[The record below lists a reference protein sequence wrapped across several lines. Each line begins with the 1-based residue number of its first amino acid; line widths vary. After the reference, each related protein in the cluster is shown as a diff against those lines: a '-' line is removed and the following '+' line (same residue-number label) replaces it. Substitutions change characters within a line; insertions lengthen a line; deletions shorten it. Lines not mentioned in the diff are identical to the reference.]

1 MDNQFYRDIILNA
14 PLAYACHKIHYKQ
27 NGKGIGS
34 SITEANDS
42 FARLCNLDLESL
54 QTKCLTEV
62 LPQLNQLSGNWPQM
76 MADVAESGISKE
88 FTFQLIENGNWISI
102 QLYSP
107 FAHHCVTLFVQI
119 KKPFEVSEKLTESE
133 EKYRFLTENI
143 LDVIWTLD
151 LETRSFNFVSSS
163 VEKLRGYT
171 SDEVM
176 SQSADETL
184 TQDSLAHFLK
194 VIPARLKKYIE
205 TGTTEYYTDELEQP
219 CKDGSSI
226 WTEAITYFWKNPKTQ
241 RIEVIG
247 TSRDISER
255 KAAVDELKTSER
267 RVTTLINNLNG
278 VVYRCRNDHEWSM
291 EYFSDGIFDLTG
303 YERSDFINNKVRS
316 YNSIIHPDDR
326 ENVWNTVQTAVSDQ
340 TFYKLEYR
348 ILKADNNIVWVWE
361 NGCGVFEDGDLV
373 SLEGY
378 ITDISE
384 RKNAEQAL
392 MESEEKFRSVFRI
405 SPDLISITRL
415 SDGLYVNVNDSFV
428 RTSGYTREEIIGIT
442 AEELGV
448 WSDPADRQ
456 LLVDTLKKD
465 GYIHNLEAVFN
476 IKGGKKMI
484 GLMSASLM
492 NFNDEPHLLAFTQ
505 DITEQKKTQQEIQ
518 LLNETLEIRVEERTA
533 ELRIVNKELEAFAYT
548 VSHDL
553 RAPLRAI
560 DGFANIL
567 KEDYEHLL
575 DKEGE
580 KVVNTIIENTSR
592 MGTLIDDLLAFS
604 RLSRSPINLSKIDM
618 NLMVEQAYSQVVDTI
633 TGRNIEFEAGPLPE
647 IMADHALIKQVW
659 INLISNAVKFS
670 SKCEKPQIS
679 ISAKAENKSI
689 IFEIKDNGVGFNM
702 KYVGKLFGVFQRLH
716 SAKEFKGT
724 GVGLAIVQRI
734 VMRHGGAVWAK
745 SEPETETSF
754 FFSLPD
760 VKNPH

>member
-1 MDNQFYRDIILNA
+1 MENQFYKDIILHA
-14 PLAYACHKIHYKQ
+14 PIAYVCHKIHYNQK
-27 NGKGIGS
+27 GEGIGS
-34 SITEANDS
+34 SITEANNS
-42 FARLCNLDLESL
+42 FATLCNLDLESL
-54 QTKCLTEV
+54 QHKCLTEV
-62 LPQLNQLSGNWPQM
+62 LPQLKQISGNWSQM
-76 MADVAESGISKE
+76 MAEVTESGITKE
-88 FTFQLIENGNWISI
+88 FTYQQKENGNWICL

-107 FAHHCVTLFVQI
+107 FAGHCVTLFDQI
-119 KKPFEVSEKLTESE
+119 RKPIEVTEKLTESE

-143 LDVIWTLD
+143 QDVIWTLD
-151 LETRSFNFVSSS
+151 LESRRFNFVSSS

-171 SDEVM
+171 LDEVM
-176 SQSADETL
+176 AQKADETL
-184 TQDSLAHFLK
+184 TPDSLAYFLK
-194 VIPARLKKYIE
+194 VIPERFKNYVE
-205 TGTTEYYTDELEQP
+205 TRITKYYTDELEQP
-219 CKDGSSI
+219 CKDGTTI
-226 WTEAITYFWKNPKTQ
+226 WTEAITYFWTNPRTQ
-241 RIEVIG
+241 RVEVIG

-255 KAAVDELKTSER
+255 KAAVDKLKTSER
-267 RVTTLINNLNG
+267 RLSTLINNLNG
-278 VVYRCRNDHEWSM
+278 VVYRCQNNPEWSM
-291 EYFSDGIFDLTG
+291 EYFSDGILDLTG

-326 ENVWNTVQTAVSDQ
+326 ENVWNTVQTAVGDQ

-348 ILKADNNIVWVWE
+348 ILKADGNIAWVWE
-361 NGCGVFEDGDLV
+361 NGCGVFKDGDLV

-392 MESEEKFRSVFRI
+392 KESEEKFRSVFKI

-428 RTSGYTREEIIGIT
+428 RNSGYSREELIGNT
-442 AEELGV
+442 AEEIGI

-456 LLVDTLKKD
+456 LLVNTLKKD

-476 IKGGKKMI
+476 KKDGKKMI

-492 NFNDEPHLLAFTQ
+492 NFNDEPHLLAFTR
-505 DITEQKKTQQEIQ
+505 DISEQKKNQQEIQ
-518 LLNETLEIRVEERTA
+518 LLNETLETRVKERTA
-533 ELRIVNKELEAFAYT
+533 ELRVVNKELEAFAYT

-567 KEDYEHLL
+567 KEDYENLL

-604 RLSRSPINLSKIDM
+604 RLSRSPINLSRVNM
-618 NLMVEQAYSQVVDTI
+618 NQVVEQAYSEVVDC
-633 TGRNIEFEAGPLPE
+633 EAGKLIQFKTGHLPE

-670 SKCEKPQIS
+670 SKCKKPQIS
-679 ISAKAENKSI
+679 ISAKADNKSI
-689 IFEIKDNGVGFNM
+689 VFEIKDNGVGFNM

-716 SAKEFKGT
+716 SVREFKGT

-734 VMRHGGAVWAK
+734 VMRHGGVVWAK
-745 SEPETETSF
+745 SEPESGTSF
-754 FFSLPD
+754 FFTLPD
-760 VKNPH
+760 AKNAN